1 MTDLQM
7 ADLQPIAT
15 YHTIPIYLK
24 GTQSS
29 RGLWLQWQR
38 GKIGYGIPV
47 TTLNEALSRAW
58 AMIDAMLELEVLR
71 RTA

>member
-1 MTDLQM
+1 M
-7 ADLQPIAT
+7 AQLKPYTT

-24 GTQSS
+24 QSEQN

-38 GKIGYGIPV
+38 GKVRYGIRV
-47 TTLNEALSRAW
+47 TELNEALSKAW

-71 RTA
+71 HTA

>member
-1 MTDLQM
+1 MSHLKPYT
-7 ADLQPIAT
+7 T

-24 GTQSS
+24 QSEQS

-38 GKIGYGIPV
+38 GKVRYGIRV
-47 TTLNEALSRAW
+47 TELNEALGKAW